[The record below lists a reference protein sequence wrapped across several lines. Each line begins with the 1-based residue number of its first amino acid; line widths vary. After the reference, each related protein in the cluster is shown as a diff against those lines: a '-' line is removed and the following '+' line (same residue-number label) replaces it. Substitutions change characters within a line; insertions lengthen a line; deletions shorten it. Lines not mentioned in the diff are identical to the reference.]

1 MTETKT
7 QFPMIKWAQRK
18 DRLFITINVVH
29 SKKPIVDLTDG
40 KRIKYQ
46 GTDGTVNY
54 AFDMELYDEISK
66 EESKYTLES
75 RNIFLNLKKKTS
87 GPYWPRLLKD
97 EKKYHWIEVDWMY
110 FTEEDEEDEATN
122 PNKPG
127 QGFDDMPDMGEMDED
142 DEPNP
147 PEDNNEEKKEEDKK
161 EEPKEGE
168 KKEEAPKTE
177 DKKEEA
183 PKEEPKEEPKK
194 EEAPK
199 EEQKKE

>member
-54 AFDMELYDEISK
+54 AFDMELYDENSK

-142 DEPNP
+142 DEPNILVT
-147 PEDNNEEKKEEDKK
+147 KK
-161 EEPKEGE
+161 
-168 KKEEAPKTE
+168 
-177 DKKEEA
+177 
-183 PKEEPKEEPKK
+183 
-194 EEAPK
+194 
-199 EEQKKE
+199 